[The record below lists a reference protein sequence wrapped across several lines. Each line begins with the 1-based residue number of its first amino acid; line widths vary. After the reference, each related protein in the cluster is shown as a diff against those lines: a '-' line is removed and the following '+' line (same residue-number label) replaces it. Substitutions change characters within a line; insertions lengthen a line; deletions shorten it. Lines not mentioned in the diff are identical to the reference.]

1 MATGIG
7 ETLRAAREQ
16 RGLSLSDVAE
26 DTAISKRKLQALED
40 EQFAALEG
48 DVYVKSSLRLYGRFL
63 QIDPEPLVDAYRSAY
78 GEVAA
83 QAPVQPVGEYRERL
97 SPVVAFAVVAFVAVV
112 GLGLIGWLTG
122 GADEP
127 TDTIAVVTET
137 DDGVGAAAPDPAPTP
152 EPTPDTTTDP
162 TAEPTTVPGEEPTPD
177 PTPSDEPEE
186 SATPP
191 LAEADEVQ
199 LALEVNGGA
208 SWVRVSIDDETVLER
223 TLEDGFSETFTGE
236 EIQMRIGNGG
246 ATEVVVNGEELTG
259 FSSGEVVDLICA
271 AGQSSCTVE

>member
-26 DTAISKRKLQALED
+26 DTAISKRKLQALE
-40 EQFAALEG
+40 EEHFAALEG

-63 QIDPEPLVDAYRSAY
+63 QIDPEPLVEAYRREY

-83 QAPVQPVGEYRERL
+83 QAPVQPVGEYRERV

-112 GLGLIGWLTG
+112 GLGLIGWLNG
-122 GADEP
+122 GAETP
-127 TDTIAVVTET
+127 SDTIAVVTET
-137 DDGVGAAAPDPAPTP
+137 DEGVGAAAPDPAPTP
-152 EPTPDTTTDP
+152 EPTAEPTGQP
-162 TAEPTTVPGEEPTPD
+162 TAEPEQEPTPE
-177 PTPSDEPEE
+177 PTPTAEPEAE
-186 SATPP
+186 ATPP

-199 LALEVNGGA
+199 LALQVSGGA
-208 SWVRVSIDDETVLER
+208 SWVRVSVDDQTVLER
-223 TLEDGFSETFTGE
+223 TLEDGFSETFTGD

-246 ATEVVVNGEELTG
+246 ATEVVVNGEELAG
-259 FSSGEVVDLICA
+259 FSSGEVVDLVCA

>member
-7 ETLRAAREQ
+7 ETLRATREQ

-63 QIDPEPLVDAYRSAY
+63 GIDPEPLVEAYRSEY
-78 GEVAA
+78 GEVSA
-83 QAPVQPVGEYRERL
+83 QAPVQPVGEYRERI

-112 GLGLIGWLTG
+112 GLGLIGLFTG
-122 GADEP
+122 GADGTGE
-127 TDTIAVVTET
+127 TIAVVTET
-137 DDGVGAAAPDPAPTP
+137 DDGAPAAAPDPAPTP
-152 EPTPDTTTDP
+152 
-162 TAEPTTVPGEEPTPD
+162 D
-177 PTPSDEPEE
+177 PTPESTTGPTPTDEPQET
-186 SATPP
+186 ATPP

-208 SWVRVSIDDETVLER
+208 SWVRVSVDDQTVLER
-223 TLEDGFSETFTGE
+223 TLEDGFSETFTGD

-246 ATEVVVNGEELTG
+246 ATDVVVNGEELAD

>member
-40 EQFAALEG
+40 EHFAALEG

-63 QIDPEPLVDAYRSAY
+63 GIDPEPLVDAYRSEY

-83 QAPVQPVGEYRERL
+83 QTPVQPVGEYRERV

-122 GADEP
+122 GADDP
-127 TDTIAVVTET
+127 GDTIAVVTES
-137 DDGVGAAAPDPAPTP
+137 DDGGAAAAPEPAPTP
-152 EPTPDTTTDP
+152 EPTPEATTEPADEPVDEPTSEPSP
-162 TAEPTTVPGEEPTPD
+162 TAEPEEA
-177 PTPSDEPEE
+177 
-186 SATPP
+186 ATPP
-191 LAEADEVQ
+191 LEEADEVQ

-208 SWVRVSIDDETVLER
+208 SWVRVSVDDQTVLER
-223 TLEDGFSETFTGE
+223 TLEDGFSETFTGD

-246 ATEVVVNGEELTG
+246 ATDVVVNGEELAD
-259 FSSGEVVDLICA
+259 FSSGEVVDLTCA